1 MKKLLSILGSTGS
14 IGLTTLKIIDKKKN
28 FFKPYIFSANKNYNE
43 IYKQIKF
50 YKPRYFLVCDKIIYK
65 KIKEKF
71 KKKKN
76 RTIIINRIEEIKTRK
91 KSDITISAIPGIIG
105 LKPTIYL
112 IKLSKKILLANKESV
127 ICGWDLIRREIKKYN
142 TTLVPIDSE
151 HYSIMNL
158 IKNHKINEINKI
170 FITASGG
177 PFLNYKVSQFKKIKP
192 ADALKHPKWK
202 MGKKISI
209 DSATLMNKILE
220 LIEAQK
226 LFNLP
231 PEKLEIVIHPES
243 LVHSIIDL
251 KNGIK
256 KFIYHETTMI
266 IPIANALFEESINI
280 ENIIKIGKKEKI
292 KNLIFKKVDKKIF
305 PIVKIIKR
313 INEHDSTPIIVN
325 AANEVLVD
333 HFLRE
338 KIPFLGIQKVIL
350 DVLKDKNYKKYAIR
364 RPSNF
369 NTINI
374 VNTWA
379 KNITVKKVK
388 QFYGKNY

>member
-14 IGLTTLKIIDKKKN
+14 IGLTTLKIINKKKN
-28 FFKPYIFSANKNYNE
+28 SFKPYIFSANKNYKE
-43 IYKQIKF
+43 ICKQIKF
-50 YKPRYFLVCDKIIYK
+50 YKPRYFLISDKIIYK

-71 KKKKN
+71 KKNK
-76 RTIIINRIEEIKTRK
+76 TIIINRIEEIKIKK
-91 KSDITISAIPGIIG
+91 KSDVTISAIPGIIG

-112 IKLSKKILLANKESV
+112 IKLSKKILLANKETV
-127 ICGWDLIRREIKKYN
+127 ICGWDLIRRETKKYN

-158 IKNHKINEINKI
+158 IKNHKIDEINKI

-177 PFLNYKVSQFKKIKP
+177 PFLNYKVSQFKKVNP
-192 ADALKHPKWK
+192 TDALKHPKWK
-202 MGKKISI
+202 MGRKISI

-231 PEKLEIVIHPES
+231 PEKLEIIIHPES
-243 LVHSIIDL
+243 LIHAIIDL

-266 IPIANALFEESINI
+266 IPIANALFEERINI
-280 ENIIKIGKKEKI
+280 ENIIKIEKKERI
-292 KNLIFKKVDKKIF
+292 KNLIFKKVDRKIF

-313 INEHDSTPIIVN
+313 INEHDSTPIIIN

-364 RPSNF
+364 KPSNF

-374 VNTWA
+374 VNSWA
-379 KNITVKKVK
+379 KNITVKKIK
-388 QFYGKNY
+388 QFYDKNY

>member
-1 MKKLLSILGSTGS
+1 MKKLFSILGSTGS
-14 IGLTTLKIIDKKKN
+14 IGLTTLKIINKKKKL
-28 FFKPYIFSANKNYNE
+28 FKPYIFSANKNYNE
-43 IYKQIKF
+43 ICKQISL
-50 YKPRYFLVCDKIIYK
+50 YRPSYFLINNELIYK
-65 KIKEKF
+65 KIKKKF
-71 KKKKN
+71 KNN
-76 RTIIINRIEEIKTRK
+76 RTIIINKIEKIKIKK
-91 KSDITISAIPGIIG
+91 KSDVTVSAIPGIIG

-112 IKLSKKILLANKESV
+112 IRLSKKILIANKESV

-142 TTLVPIDSE
+142 TKIVPIDSE

-170 FITASGG
+170 VITASGG
-177 PFLNYKVSQFKKIKP
+177 PFLNYKVHQFKKIKLT
-192 ADALKHPKWK
+192 DALKHPKWK
-202 MGKKISI
+202 MCKKITI

-220 LIEAQK
+220 LVEAQR

-231 PEKLEIVIHPES
+231 PEKLDIIIHPES
-243 LVHSIIDL
+243 LVHAIVDF
-251 KNGIK
+251 KNGLK

-266 IPIANALFEESINI
+266 IPIANALFDQKVNIESILRIRKN
-280 ENIIKIGKKEKI
+280 EKI
-292 KNLIFKKVDKKIF
+292 KNLVFRKVDKKIF
-305 PIVKIIKR
+305 PIAKIIKR
-313 INEHDSTPIIVN
+313 INEYDSTPIIIN

-364 RPSNF
+364 KPSNF

-374 VNTWA
+374 VDTWA
-379 KNITVKKVK
+379 KNITYKKIK
-388 QFYGKNY
+388 QIYDKNN

>member
-1 MKKLLSILGSTGS
+1 ML
-14 IGLTTLKIIDKKKN
+14 
-28 FFKPYIFSANKNYNE
+28 
-43 IYKQIKF
+43 
-50 YKPRYFLVCDKIIYK
+50 
-65 KIKEKF
+65 
-71 KKKKN
+71 
-76 RTIIINRIEEIKTRK
+76 
-91 KSDITISAIPGIIG
+91 
-105 LKPTIYL
+105 
-112 IKLSKKILLANKESV
+112 
-127 ICGWDLIRREIKKYN
+127 
-142 TTLVPIDSE
+142 IDSE

-177 PFLNYKVSQFKKIKP
+177 PFLNYKVSQFKKINP
-192 ADALKHPKWK
+192 TDALKHPKWK

-280 ENIIKIGKKEKI
+280 ENIIKIAKKEKI

-313 INEHDSTPIIVN
+313 INEHDSTPIIIN

-338 KIPFLGIQKVIL
+338 KIPFLGIQKVIF